1 MNHPWLHVS
10 LSTFPPTPVDTH
22 VHEHSANNICTFFLD
37 TTTGCKVFK
46 LSMPASDL
54 GLHHSLISSLGKL
67 ALFLSFLFLA
77 PSLTPRFSV
86 FPQKFSFSL
95 WLLCLISF
103 PYKRW
108 KPNPN
113 YFRRNV
119 PGFLWLPAWLDP
131 GAQTRTLNFLLKMK
145 KTRLVVV

>member
-95 WLLCLISF
+95 WLTSKDTKFFFYIPSLYICLSPFLTLKFWIHLVL
-103 PYKRW
+103 
-108 KPNPN
+108 N
-113 YFRRNV
+113 RN
-119 PGFLWLPAWLDP
+119 LK
-131 GAQTRTLNFLLKMK
+131 QLLFCN
-145 KTRLVVV
+145 KTFTHV